1 MGSCL
6 TQSEGFSLSL
16 QALKLLKVMDH
27 LVFRSWFLTLF
38 SNKKGPG
45 IPEEMADSKT
55 EARNPKGAWSI
66 L

>member
-1 MGSCL
+1 
-6 TQSEGFSLSL
+6 
-16 QALKLLKVMDH
+16 MDH

-55 EARNPKGAWSI
+55 EARNPKGAWSV